1 MTTRKCARGTIYRKS
16 YTRKSLSGKR
26 VHVKGACI
34 ADKGAPG
41 KGYSGGPGIGPLRK
55 GDLSKFGYSGVTK
68 MNSSDRH
75 VALRKAV
82 EAYGWQSVVRKLNAV
97 AVYTRRVS
105 PHSSKLFKDDM
116 KWVQVEFGKAKN

>member
-1 MTTRKCARGTIYRKS
+1 MATRKCARGTVYRKS
-16 YTRKSLSGKR
+16 YTRKRSSGKR

-34 ADKGAPG
+34 SDVGAPG
-41 KGYSGGPGIGPLRK
+41 KGLRSGPGIGPLRK
-55 GDLSKFGYSGVTK
+55 GDLTKFGYSGVTK
-68 MNSSDRH
+68 MPASDRH

-82 EAYGWQSVVRKLNAV
+82 GAYGWQSVVRKLNAV